1 MKFSVKKTLEAYAK
15 KGCNVSA
22 TCSAVGISR
31 THFYR
36 MRMENKKF
44 AEGLDE
50 IYEALLD
57 AAESRLVSK
66 MDDGDITA
74 LIFFLKTKGKR
85 RGYVERAEIEQ
96 KVEVEPVQIYLPD
109 NGRNIKD

>member
-1 MKFSVKKTLEAYAK
+1 MKFDMEKTLEAYANNR
-15 KGCNVSA
+15 CNVSA

-31 THFYR
+31 MHFYR
-36 MRMENKKF
+36 MRKKNKKF

-57 AAESRLVSK
+57 GAESKLISK
-66 MDDGDITA
+66 IDDGDITA
-74 LIFFLKTKGKR
+74 LIFFLKTKGKK
-85 RGYVERAEIEQ
+85 RGYVERKEVDQ

-109 NGRNIKD
+109 NGRED